1 MILTNLTLLVLFS
14 IVYIVGLLCLYFS
27 KSRLNTGENKIYV
40 AMLMSNLIG
49 LFLQL
54 LCDLVSYRYDAI
66 PVFVSDI
73 ILRLYLIYFIVWLSL
88 MLLYLIE
95 ISFKDKSKNKMRL
108 LAIFGGVVAGI
119 ITVVLPYDLYRDIE
133 NRIYYTFGSAISVTF
148 ICSFIVGTV
157 LFAILI
163 LKRKEISRKKTIPIW
178 MFLLLA
184 SVAGITQAVH
194 PELVITAAAESLVC
208 CFMYFT
214 IENPDVQLLEE
225 LYKNKK
231 LIERTNEDTSNF
243 LFRMTQDI
251 KKPVK
256 DMVELSKDMMS
267 ENDKSKLL
275 EDVKIINNSALQID
289 YLVNDALDV
298 SAMNTKKLKIYDTRY
313 NAVNLFKEIKYRFDD
328 ELKDGVKFEMSLDG
342 NIPEYL
348 YGDSIKLKQAI
359 LSVLNKSLAHTE
371 KGSIT
376 LNVSAIVKYGLC
388 RLIITITDTGEGIGI
403 DEVNEILSLKPADLA
418 DIGLDKDSNHLE
430 LRAVK
435 KLVGLLGGNLMVK
448 SEVNVGTT
456 VDIVLEQKIVETEK
470 TIISRKLDS
479 YEQSI
484 NANKRIMVVDDD
496 AKELAKITSILE
508 KHNANV
514 SGSLF
519 GRDCIEK
526 IGYKHK
532 FDLIILDDETST
544 YSALEVL
551 KELKKNKKFNIPVVV
566 MIDDNKEFIKLH
578 YLQDG
583 FADCIMKSKLE
594 SELERIIKRF

>member
-40 AMLMSNLIG
+40 AMLMSNLVG

-359 LSVLNKSLAHTE
+359 L
-371 KGSIT
+371 
-376 LNVSAIVKYGLC
+376 
-388 RLIITITDTGEGIGI
+388 
-403 DEVNEILSLKPADLA
+403 
-418 DIGLDKDSNHLE
+418 
-430 LRAVK
+430 AV
-435 KLVGLLGGNLMVK
+435 
-448 SEVNVGTT
+448 
-456 VDIVLEQKIVETEK
+456 
-470 TIISRKLDS
+470 
-479 YEQSI
+479 
-484 NANKRIMVVDDD
+484 
-496 AKELAKITSILE
+496 
-508 KHNANV
+508 
-514 SGSLF
+514 
-519 GRDCIEK
+519 
-526 IGYKHK
+526 
-532 FDLIILDDETST
+532 
-544 YSALEVL
+544 
-551 KELKKNKKFNIPVVV
+551 
-566 MIDDNKEFIKLH
+566 
-578 YLQDG
+578 
-583 FADCIMKSKLE
+583 
-594 SELERIIKRF
+594 